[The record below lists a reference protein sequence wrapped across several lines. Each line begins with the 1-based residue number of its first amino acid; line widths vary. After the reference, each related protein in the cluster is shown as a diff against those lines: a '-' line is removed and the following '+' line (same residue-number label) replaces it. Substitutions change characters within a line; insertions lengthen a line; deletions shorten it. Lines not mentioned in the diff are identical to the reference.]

1 MDKKLLRVIVID
13 DSPDDAELVNEALRR
28 AGYLVKTQRVH
39 DIAGLRATLGK
50 GTWDAVI
57 SEYDVPNFSVSAA
70 QDVLHRAHLD
80 LPFIVLTGSVS
91 DADLVKLMHEGVHDI
106 VSKTQ
111 TARLAPVLERE
122 LRAALA
128 RTQQQASALALAEL
142 ENKHRALVEG
152 SQEAVGYCQDGMHTS
167 ANAAYLAMFG
177 YDSKEELGEVPL
189 LNLIDKADQAK
200 IKDYIRKPDK
210 KDQAAKPREC
220 TAVRK
225 NGERI
230 PVQMAIFHI
239 DAGGDKIHQIIVTD
253 LSKHKSI
260 ETKIQFLNQH
270 DPLTGLLNR
279 HYFLQELDK
288 AVAKAKTGSNS
299 AMLYINLEQLSRIN
313 TDFSYVTGD
322 RLLLKV
328 TKLFRD
334 KARERDLVARF
345 GGDEFT
351 LLLADTDEATA
362 RAMADDILQTLK
374 KSNFSEN
381 GKNYEC
387 NCTIIVTPINAQSE
401 TSQRV
406 LTLSY
411 RGYADSRARKQP
423 AAKPAAAVP
432 IAAAKAAKAQPENVP
447 TASAHT
453 SPWKERIRNA
463 LDNNGLSLMFQPIVN
478 LHGDPAE
485 SYEVLLRMQDE
496 HGTTLSAAEF
506 IPAAEELGLSKEL
519 DHWVVTRAIA
529 ALKEHQRAGTHTDFF
544 INLSVMAL
552 KDETLA
558 LLILQSLKEAGLKTS
573 SLVFE
578 IREDSLIDH
587 ARDATTFID
596 SLKRLGCRFAVDD
609 YGTRLSAFGK
619 IQQLDIDFLKLDGA
633 LIENLTNDSV
643 SQAIVQALFQIGKA
657 MNKRIIAKSVQD
669 AESLALLW
677 NYGADYVQGNYFQPP
692 SPQLDYVFAGESI
705 DSDQALAGWAKSS
718 G

>member
-13 DSPDDAELVNEALRR
+13 DSPDDAELVNDALRR

-50 GTWDAVI
+50 GAWDAVI
-57 SEYDVPNFSVSAA
+57 SESDVPNFSVSAA

-91 DADLVKLMHEGVHDI
+91 DADLIKLMHEGVHDI

-152 SQEAVGYCQDGMHTS
+152 SQEAVGYCHDGMHTS

-200 IKDYIRKPDK
+200 IKEYIRKPDK
-210 KDQAAKPREC
+210 KNQAAKPREC
-220 TAVRK
+220 TVVRK
-225 NGERI
+225 SGERI

-239 DAGGDKIHQIIVTD
+239 DAEGDKIHQIIVTD
-253 LSKHKSI
+253 LSKHKNI
-260 ETKIQFLNQH
+260 ESKIQFLNQH

-288 AVAKAKTGSNS
+288 AVTKAKSGSNS
-299 AMLYINLEQLSRIN
+299 AMLYINLEQLARIN

-351 LLLADTDEATA
+351 LLLGDTNAATA
-362 RAMADDILQTLK
+362 RTIADDILQTLK

-381 GKNYEC
+381 GKNYDC
-387 NCTIIVTPINAQSE
+387 NCTIIVTPIDAQSE
-401 TSQRV
+401 NSQRV
-406 LTLSY
+406 LTQSY

-432 IAAAKAAKAQPENVP
+432 MAAAKAAKAQPESRP
-447 TASAHT
+447 TESAQT
-453 SPWKERIRNA
+453 SPWKERIRSA

-478 LHGDPAE
+478 LHGDAAE
-485 SYEVLLRMQDE
+485 SYEVLLRLQDE
-496 HGTTLSAAEF
+496 HGATLSAAEF
-506 IPAAEELGLSKEL
+506 IPAAEQLGLSKEL
-519 DHWVVTRAIA
+519 DHWVVTHAIA

-587 ARDATTFID
+587 ARDAATFID

-609 YGTRLSAFGK
+609 YGSRLSAFGK

-633 LIENLTNDSV
+633 LIENLTNDNV
-643 SQAIVQALFQIGKA
+643 SQTIVQALFQIGKA

-705 DSDQALAGWAKSS
+705 DSDQAVAGWAKS
-718 G
+718 GG

>member
-39 DIAGLRATLGK
+39 DIAGLRAILGK
-50 GTWDAVI
+50 GAWDAVI
-57 SEYDVPNFSVSAA
+57 SESDVPNFSVSAA

-91 DADLVKLMHEGVHDI
+91 DADLIKLMHEGVHDI
-106 VSKTQ
+106 VSKNQ

-152 SQEAVGYCQDGMHTS
+152 SQEAVGYCHDGMHTS

-210 KDQAAKPREC
+210 KNQAAKPREC
-220 TAVRK
+220 TVVRK
-225 NGERI
+225 SGERI

-239 DAGGDKIHQIIVTD
+239 DAEGDKIHQIIVTD
-253 LSKHKSI
+253 LSKHKNI
-260 ETKIQFLNQH
+260 ESKIQFLNQH

-288 AVAKAKTGSNS
+288 AVAKAKSGSNS
-299 AMLYINLEQLSRIN
+299 AMLYINLEQLARIN

-334 KARERDLVARF
+334 KARERDLLARF

-351 LLLADTDEATA
+351 LLLADTDATTA
-362 RAMADDILQTLK
+362 RTIADDILQTLK

-387 NCTIIVTPINAQSE
+387 NCTIIVTPIDAQSE
-401 TSQRV
+401 GSQRV
-406 LTLSY
+406 LTQSY
-411 RGYADSRARKQP
+411 RGYADSRARKRP
-423 AAKPAAAVP
+423 APKPAAVPMTAV
-432 IAAAKAAKAQPENVP
+432 KAAKAQPDNAP
-447 TASAHT
+447 TESAQT

-478 LHGDPAE
+478 LHGDLAE
-485 SYEVLLRMQDE
+485 SYEVLLRLQDE
-496 HGTTLSAAEF
+496 HGATLSAAEF
-506 IPAAEELGLSKEL
+506 IPAAEQLGLSKEL
-519 DHWVVTRAIA
+519 DHWVVTHAIA

-578 IREDSLIDH
+578 IREASLIDH
-587 ARDATTFID
+587 ARDAATFID

-609 YGTRLSAFGK
+609 YGSRLSAFGK
-619 IQQLDIDFLKLDGA
+619 IQKLDIDFLKLDGA
-633 LIENLTNDSV
+633 LIENLTNDNV
-643 SQAIVQALFQIGKA
+643 SQTIVQALFQIAKA

-705 DSDQALAGWAKSS
+705 DSDQAVAGWAKS
-718 G
+718 GG